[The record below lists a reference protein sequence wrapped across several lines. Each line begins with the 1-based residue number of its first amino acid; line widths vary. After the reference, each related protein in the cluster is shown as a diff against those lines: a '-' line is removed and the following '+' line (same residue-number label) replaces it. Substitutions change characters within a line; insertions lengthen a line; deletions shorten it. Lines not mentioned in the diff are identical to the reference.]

1 MLTLADIAKDDTRWR
16 KMANYL
22 GARGADIDDAVQTMY
37 LKLGE
42 IQLREGSLDRM
53 AAPSGVNTL
62 YIFKIMQSAVVD
74 IFREQNRTFES
85 LDEFCPI
92 DDPSSSE
99 YKYAKLMER
108 VRQCIEQMRDYDQM
122 MLELYFV
129 YGHSFR
135 EIEAR
140 TGIPTHSI
148 FNTIKNAKAYIKQH
162 SKELYHEYIQT
173 KADTEAITRF
183 GRYRSENH
191 GSDWNQSGG

>member
-1 MLTLADIAKDDTRWR
+1 MLTLAEIAKEDTRWR

-22 GARGADIDDAVQTMY
+22 GARGTDIDDAVQTMY

-42 IQLREGSLDRM
+42 IQEREGSLERM

-74 IFREQNRTFES
+74 IFRERNRTFDS

-92 DDPSSSE
+92 DAPQQAE
-99 YKYAKLMER
+99 HKYAELMER
-108 VRQCIEQMRDYDQM
+108 IRECINEMRDYDQM

-148 FNTIKNAKAYIKQH
+148 FNTVKNAKQIIKAN
-162 SKELYHEYIQT
+162 SKHLYHEYIQT
-173 KADTEAITRF
+173 KADTEAIARHR
-183 GRYRSENH
+183 GLHRENH
-191 GSDWNQSGG
+191 GSDWD

>member
-1 MLTLADIAKDDTRWR
+1 MLTLADIAKEDTRWR

-22 GARGADIDDAVQTMY
+22 GARGTDIDDAVQTMY

-42 IQLREGSLDRM
+42 IQEREGSLERM

-74 IFREQNRTFES
+74 IFRERNRTFDS

-92 DDPSSSE
+92 DAPQHAE
-99 YKYAKLMER
+99 HKYAELMER
-108 VRQCIEQMRDYDQM
+108 IRECINEMRDYDQM

-148 FNTIKNAKAYIKQH
+148 FNTVKNAKQIIKAN
-162 SKELYHEYIQT
+162 SKHLYHEYIQT
-173 KADTEAITRF
+173 KADTEAIARHR
-183 GRYRSENH
+183 GQHRENH
-191 GSDWNQSGG
+191 GSDWD